1 MDSIVWNAKEH
12 IGHMELFEAIKGRR
26 SIGKVKD
33 EPVARELIEQVIEA
47 ATWAPSHHKTEPWRF
62 VVLSG
67 EGRRVLGRAYAAM
80 AESAVAGMSEQDR
93 ADRLSR
99 EEAKA
104 MRSPVVIVAVSSPA
118 TDHPRAVLW
127 EERAAAHAAVQ
138 NLLLAAHG
146 AGLGAVWRTGD
157 GLGHPEMV
165 KAFELTGSEEI
176 VGFVYVGYP
185 DMTAPAASRI
195 PVSDK
200 TRWIEG

>member
-1 MDSIVWNAKEH
+1 MK
-12 IGHMELFEAIKGRR
+12 LFEAIKGRR

-33 EPVARELIEQVIEA
+33 EPVARELIEQVLEA

-62 VVLSG
+62 VVLTG
-67 EGRRVLGRAYAAM
+67 EGRRVLGRTYAAM

-93 ADRLSR
+93 ADRLAR

-104 MRSPVVIVAVSSPA
+104 LRSPVVIVAVSSPA

-176 VGFVYVGYP
+176 VGFIYIGYP
-185 DMTAPAASRI
+185 DMTAPAATRI
-195 PVSDK
+195 PVMDK
-200 TRWIEG
+200 TRWIDQ

>member
-1 MDSIVWNAKEH
+1 
-12 IGHMELFEAIKGRR
+12 MELLEAIKGRR

-62 VVLSG
+62 VVLTG
-67 EGRRVLGRAYAAM
+67 EGRGLLGRAYAAM
-80 AESAVAGMSEQDR
+80 AASAVAGMSEQDR

-104 MRSPVVIVAVSSPA
+104 LRSPVVIVAVSSPA
-118 TDHPRAVLW
+118 VDHPRAVLW

-138 NLLLAAHG
+138 NLLLAAYN

-165 KAFELTGSEEI
+165 KAFELTGNEEI
-176 VGFVYVGYP
+176 VGFIYIGYP
-185 DMTAPAASRI
+185 DMNAPAAVRV
-195 PVSDK
+195 PGTDK
-200 TRWIEG
+200 TRWIEQ